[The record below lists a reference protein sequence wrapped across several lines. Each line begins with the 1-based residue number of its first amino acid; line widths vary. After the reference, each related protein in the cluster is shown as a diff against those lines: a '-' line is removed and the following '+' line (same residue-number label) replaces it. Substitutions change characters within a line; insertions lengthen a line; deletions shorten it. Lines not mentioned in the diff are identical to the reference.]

1 MRHNRESDIVQKN
14 GKDERSKGFFRGST
28 LLQYAATASALIV
41 CNGDIR
47 FQILAFLKRSSKQ
60 LGSGFCT
67 VLT

>member
-47 FQILAFLKRSSKQ
+47 F
-60 LGSGFCT
+60 
-67 VLT
+67 